1 MRISDL
7 KFSQDDKLARIT
19 ATVQWEDCDRP
30 ECNVYIETEKAFADD
45 LTLNPHAFLVG
56 CIIPAMHFG
65 EKRILL
71 DAEICP
77 MLREGLITVM
87 ALMKEWS
94 QGTYRPLNIE
104 ARTSSTAHSLSNHR
118 RAGLFLS
125 GGMDSLAALRVN
137 KNNFP
142 EKHPG
147 SIKDCLLVHG
157 FDIGGVIERGMKY
170 HVFDRAKAAL
180 LEVAND
186 ANVTL
191 IPVYTNIRHLCD
203 ERQLWLDKFF
213 GAVLAAVGH
222 AFASR
227 LNLVYIA
234 SSYDIPNLAP
244 CGSHPLLDSEY
255 SSYDLR
261 IIHRDLSLSRLEK
274 LKIVAGWDVAFQNF
288 RVCLANV
295 PDRLNCGKCEK
306 CIRTM
311 TELVAIG
318 ALDKTKAFVENDVTP
333 SQLSQ
338 FDITIRHRDP
348 FYRAM
353 MAPLQKR
360 GRHDLVETIKK
371 MLAGHVFWFF

>member
-1 MRISDL
+1 MQISNF
-7 KFSQDDKLARIT
+7 KSIQDGDRKRVI

-30 ECNVYIETEKAFADD
+30 DQNIYIETEKVFAKD
-45 LTLNPHAFLVG
+45 LSLNPHAFLVG

-65 EKRILL
+65 ERRIFL

-77 MLREGLITVM
+77 TLREGLETVM
-87 ALMKEWS
+87 ALMKEWT
-94 QGTYRPLNIE
+94 QGEYRPLNIE
-104 ARTSSTAHSLSNHR
+104 AKTRSVVDNLNNNR

-137 KNNFP
+137 KKTYP
-142 EKHPG
+142 EQHPG

-170 HVFDRAKAAL
+170 HVFDRAKMAL
-180 LEVAND
+180 SAVAKD
-186 ANVTL
+186 AKVTL

-203 ERQLWLDKFF
+203 ERELWLDRFF
-213 GAVLAAVGH
+213 GAVLAAVAH
-222 AFASR
+222 AFSSR

-234 SSYDIPNLAP
+234 SSYDIPNLTP
-244 CGSHPLLDSEY
+244 CGSHPLLDPSY

-261 IIHRDLSLSRLEK
+261 IIHRDLALSRLEK
-274 LKIVAGWDVAFQNF
+274 LRIVADWDVAFQNF

-311 TELVAIG
+311 TELLAIG
-318 ALDKTKAFVENDVTP
+318 ALDKTNAFVENDIKP
-333 SQLSQ
+333 EQLEK
-338 FDITIRHRDP
+338 FDITVRHRDS
-348 FYRAM
+348 FYQEM
-353 MAPLQKR
+353 ISPLKKQ
-360 GRHDLVETIKK
+360 GRDDLVNTIKK
-371 MLAGHVFWFF
+371 MLAC

>member
-1 MRISDL
+1 MQISNF
-7 KFSQDDKLARIT
+7 KSIQDGDRKRVI

-30 ECNVYIETEKAFADD
+30 DQNIYIETEKVFAKD
-45 LTLNPHAFLVG
+45 LSLNPHAFLVG

-65 EKRILL
+65 ERRIFL

-77 MLREGLITVM
+77 TLREGLETVM
-87 ALMKEWS
+87 ALMKEWT
-94 QGTYRPLNIE
+94 QGEYRPLNIE
-104 ARTSSTAHSLSNHR
+104 AKTRSVVDNLNNNR

-137 KNNFP
+137 KKTYP
-142 EKHPG
+142 EQHPG

-170 HVFDRAKAAL
+170 HVFDRAKMAL
-180 LEVAND
+180 SAVAKD
-186 ANVTL
+186 AKVTL

-203 ERQLWLDKFF
+203 ERELWLDRFF
-213 GAVLAAVGH
+213 GAVLAAVAH
-222 AFASR
+222 AFSSR

-234 SSYDIPNLAP
+234 SSYDIPNLTP
-244 CGSHPLLDSEY
+244 CGSHPLLDPSY

-261 IIHRDLSLSRLEK
+261 IIHRDLALSRLEK
-274 LKIVAGWDVAFQNF
+274 LRIVADWDVAFQNF

-311 TELVAIG
+311 TELLAIG
-318 ALDKTKAFVENDVTP
+318 ALDKTNAFVENDIKP
-333 SQLSQ
+333 EQLAQ
-338 FDITIRHRDP
+338 FDITIRHRDS
-348 FYRAM
+348 FYQEM
-353 MAPLQKR
+353 ISPLKKQ
-360 GRHDLVETIKK
+360 GRDDLVNTIHK
-371 MLAGHVFWFF
+371 MLGNGKA

>member
-1 MRISDL
+1 MRISNL
-7 KFSQDDKLARIT
+7 KSIQSRKRVRVS
-19 ATVQWEDCDRP
+19 ATVNWEDCDRP
-30 ECNVYIETEKAFADD
+30 AREVFIETDEEFSRDISC
-45 LTLNPHAFLVG
+45 NPHAFLVG

-77 MLREGLITVM
+77 SLREGLETVM

-94 QGTYRPLNIE
+94 DGEYKPLSIE
-104 ARTSSTAHSLSNHR
+104 ARTSSTVRHLNRQR

-125 GGMDSLAALRVN
+125 GGIDSLSALRAN
-137 KNNFP
+137 KTNYP
-142 EKHPG
+142 EEHPG

-180 LEVAND
+180 SAVAKD

-203 ERQLWLDKFF
+203 ERDLWLDKFF
-213 GAVLAAVGH
+213 GAVLASVAH

-227 LNLVYIA
+227 LDLVYIA
-234 SSYDIPNLAP
+234 SSYDIPNLVP
-244 CGSHPLLDSEY
+244 CGSHPLLDPEY
-255 SSYDLR
+255 SSFELR
-261 IIHRDLSLSRLEK
+261 IKLRGLSLSRLEK
-274 LKIVAGWDVAFQNF
+274 LRLVADWDVAFQNL

-295 PDRLNCGKCEK
+295 ENRLNCGRCEK

-318 ALDKTKAFVENDVTP
+318 ALDKTDAFVENDVSP
-333 SQLSQ
+333 ELLSS
-338 FDITIRHRDP
+338 FNIKIRHRAP
-348 FYRAM
+348 FYHEM
-353 MAPLQKR
+353 LSPLKER
-360 GRHDLVETIKK
+360 GRDDLVRTIKS
-371 MLAGHVFWFF
+371 MLAD